1 MRTPTFSLARRLL
14 LALVGLLL
22 AGSSLTT
29 SMNNNIALAADPKVK
44 TAAAAAQT
52 DEFDAPNPNHQ
63 KPAGVQQS
71 RSILVQF
78 CTS

>member
-1 MRTPTFSLARRLL
+1 
-14 LALVGLLL
+14 
-22 AGSSLTT
+22 
-29 SMNNNIALAADPKVK
+29 MNSNIAVAADPEVK
-44 TAAAAAQT
+44 TAAAAAAQT